1 MEYWHWLRSL
11 ASGDGGERGVAMDGG
26 WHTFD
31 WPNLWGYW
39 WLFMIFWW
47 CGGMRFLGGAS
58 RRMRRGLASSRR
70 EDAALT
76 TLRERFARGEI
87 DRAEYEERRAVLRG
101 RQPRAAAIPA
111 PQKSDGPAWPDLP

>member
-1 MEYWHWLRSL
+1 MHGEWH
-11 ASGDGGERGVAMDGG
+11 A
-26 WHTFD
+26 FD
-31 WPNLWGYW
+31 WPNLWSYW

-47 CGGMRFLGGAS
+47 FGGMRLFAG
-58 RRMRRGLASSRR
+58 MRRGLRSARR

-101 RQPRAAAIPA
+101 RQPQSAAITA
-111 PQKSDGPAWPDLP
+111 PQKNDGPAWPDL